1 MNTQDQADLL
11 TTTLDGED
19 DVVAANRQVMEVL
32 EIMDANTLAGL
43 KVAVQQLLRLVDV
56 EASNRR

>member
-11 TTTLDGED
+11 ATILDGED

-43 KVAVQQLLRLVDV
+43 KVAVQ
-56 EASNRR
+56 

>member
-11 TTTLDGED
+11 ATILDGED

-43 KVAVQQLLRLVDV
+43 KVAVQQLLRLVEV
-56 EASNRR
+56 EVSNRR

>member
-11 TTTLDGED
+11 ATILDGED
-19 DVVAANRQVMEVL
+19 DVVTANRQVMEVL

-43 KVAVQQLLRLVDV
+43 KVAVQQLLRLVEV
-56 EASNRR
+56 EVSNRR